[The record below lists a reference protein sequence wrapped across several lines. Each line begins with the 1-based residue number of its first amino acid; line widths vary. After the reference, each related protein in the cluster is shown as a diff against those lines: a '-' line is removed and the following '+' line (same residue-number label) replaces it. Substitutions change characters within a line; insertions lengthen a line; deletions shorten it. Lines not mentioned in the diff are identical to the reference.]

1 MTGRTCFEMLN
12 DLGYRARMVPNI
24 AVQDGIQ
31 AVRALFPRFWFD
43 AEKCETG
50 LQDAARVHPEI

>member
-1 MTGRTCFEMLN
+1 
-12 DLGYRARMVPNI
+12 MVPNI

-43 AEKCETG
+43 AEKVRDRAP
-50 LQDAARVHPEI
+50 DAARVHPEI